1 MDDILLGMHK
11 NGQIILAGPLE
22 RYADAPKSYCIR
34 CQEPSNKE
42 VPIDNI
48 VE

>member
-22 RYADAPKSYCIR
+22 RYADAPRSYCIR

-48 VE
+48 SE